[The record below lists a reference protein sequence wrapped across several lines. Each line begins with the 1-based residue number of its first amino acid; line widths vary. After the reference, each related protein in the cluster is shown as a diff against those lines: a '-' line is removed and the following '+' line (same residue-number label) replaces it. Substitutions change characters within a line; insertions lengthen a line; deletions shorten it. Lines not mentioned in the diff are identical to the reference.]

1 MQNERT
7 LNTYLIS
14 LLKVFAGQDEELPVR
29 PEENGISLEELYKLC
44 QMHNVT
50 AISYTVLKQ
59 IEPDENALKKFKE
72 AMVGA
77 VFRSTLLDNAISE
90 VTDQFEKEGI
100 PYTILKGYRIKEDY
114 PIPELRT
121 MGDVDFLIDKKYRT
135 QMDKA
140 LTEIGYEKEG
150 LEGSTWVYKQAGIML
165 EMHSKLASGN
175 YWNDVDYEKYFSGY
189 FSRLKKLDH
198 SCEKLLSLEDHFIF
212 LIFHFAKHLNS
223 SGAGIRM
230 VLDLAFYLKRH
241 IEEINWQYMKEEL
254 KNISLLEFAENVLF
268 LCHDLFGTQ
277 IPWEYRECDSKLLEQ
292 LLGYIMQGGIFGF
305 ERPDSIR
312 RLRQGIGQQN
322 LSGNRRIQIL
332 ALLKLIFPGRK
343 HMMAFLPAV
352 EKHIWLLPA
361 AWVKRWK
368 MGIENKK
375 RVEDSLSGFNKNV
388 EEAKEQYRLL
398 KQIGL

>member
-1 MQNERT
+1 
-7 LNTYLIS
+7 
-14 LLKVFAGQDEELPVR
+14 
-29 PEENGISLEELYKLC
+29 
-44 QMHNVT
+44 
-50 AISYTVLKQ
+50 
-59 IEPDENALKKFKE
+59 
-72 AMVGA
+72 
-77 VFRSTLLDNAISE
+77 
-90 VTDQFEKEGI
+90 
-100 PYTILKGYRIKEDY
+100 
-114 PIPELRT
+114 
-121 MGDVDFLIDKKYRT
+121 
-135 QMDKA
+135 
-140 LTEIGYEKEG
+140 
-150 LEGSTWVYKQAGIML
+150 
-165 EMHSKLASGN
+165 
-175 YWNDVDYEKYFSGY
+175 
-189 FSRLKKLDH
+189 
-198 SCEKLLSLEDHFIF
+198 
-212 LIFHFAKHLNS
+212 
-223 SGAGIRM
+223 
-230 VLDLAFYLKRH
+230 
-241 IEEINWQYMKEEL
+241 MKEEL

-368 MGIENKK
+368 MGIENKN